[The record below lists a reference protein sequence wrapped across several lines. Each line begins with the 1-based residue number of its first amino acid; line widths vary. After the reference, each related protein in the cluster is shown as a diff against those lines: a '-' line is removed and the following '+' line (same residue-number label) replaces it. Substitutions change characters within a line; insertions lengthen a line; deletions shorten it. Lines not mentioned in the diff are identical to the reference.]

1 MSVRNWSEELRI
13 VDANIDDLNRSTK
26 RGRARSSETQQ
37 LISVIDG
44 MKPDAAKAIMLSS
57 GDTGKKVKARIA
69 YAGRLAGKRLQ
80 VAIEADRVLFGLS
93 DKPARKR
100 RRGGK
105 KK

>member
-1 MSVRNWSEELRI
+1 MSVRNWRDELRI

-44 MKPDAAKAIMLSS
+44 LKTGAAKAIMLGP
-57 GDTGKKVKARIA
+57 GDTGKKMKARIA

-80 VAIEADRVLFGLS
+80 VAIEADRVFFGLS
-93 DKPARKR
+93 DRPARKR
-100 RRGGK
+100 RRRGGK
-105 KK
+105 K